1 MICAFDFL
9 RRNVG
14 TDFLEET
21 KKKFKV
27 MTTYGTIKSM
37 MFFLTGK
44 VTSCVS
50 GKKNRTIVFN
60 RIFWEM

>member
-14 TDFLEET
+14 TDFLQGNKE
-21 KKKFKV
+21 KFKV
-27 MTTYGTIKSM
+27 MMTYGTIKSM
-37 MFFLTGK
+37 MIFLTRK
-44 VTSCVS
+44 VTSCVL

-60 RIFWEM
+60 RIF